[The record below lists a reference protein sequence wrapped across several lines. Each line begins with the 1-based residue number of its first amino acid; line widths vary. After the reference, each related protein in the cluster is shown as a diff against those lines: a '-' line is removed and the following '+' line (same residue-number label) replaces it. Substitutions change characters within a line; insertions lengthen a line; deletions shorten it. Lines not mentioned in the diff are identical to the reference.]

1 MASLHYRTI
10 WLSDIHLGSRGCNA
24 EFLLD
29 FLTQVEAERLYLV
42 GDIIDFWKLKNGWYW
57 PKLQNEVVRNVLQ
70 KAANGTEVIYI
81 PGNHDE
87 FFRDYVG
94 KNFGGIRIEAQA
106 IHVTEDGRRF
116 LVLHGDEFD
125 SIVCHSK
132 WVALIGG
139 HAYDMLLVFN
149 RWFNF
154 FRRKLGFPYWSLSA
168 YLKHK
173 VKNAVNFISN
183 YEQALVHEAKRQ
195 GVGGII
201 CGHIH
206 KATVEDFE
214 GVLYCNT
221 GDWVESC
228 TALVENK
235 AGQLAILHWADESVF
250 LINEDAP
257 ASIERKRRLVSTN

>member
-1 MASLHYRTI
+1 M
-10 WLSDIHLGSRGCNA
+10 
-24 EFLLD
+24 
-29 FLTQVEAERLYLV
+29 
-42 GDIIDFWKLKNGWYW
+42 
-57 PKLQNEVVRNVLQ
+57 
-70 KAANGTEVIYI
+70 
-81 PGNHDE
+81 
-87 FFRDYVG
+87 
-94 KNFGGIRIEAQA
+94 
-106 IHVTEDGRRF
+106 
-116 LVLHGDEFD
+116 
-125 SIVCHSK
+125 
-132 WVALIGG
+132 ALIGG
-139 HAYDMLLVFN
+139 HAYDMLLVLN

-183 YEQALVHEAKRQ
+183 YEQALVHEASRQ

-206 KATVEDFE
+206 KAAVEDFE
-214 GVLYCNT
+214 GILYCNT

-235 AGQLAILHWADESVF
+235 VGQLAILHWADESVF

-257 ASIERKRRLVSTN
+257 ANIERKRRLVSTN